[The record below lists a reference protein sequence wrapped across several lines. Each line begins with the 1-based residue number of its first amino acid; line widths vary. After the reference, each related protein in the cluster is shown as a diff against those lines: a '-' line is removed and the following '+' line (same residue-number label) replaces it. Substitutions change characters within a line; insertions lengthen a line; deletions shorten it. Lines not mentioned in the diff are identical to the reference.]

1 MEEVW
6 GGKASTAVSVRLL
19 VMSYLLLSE
28 LVGVERLL
36 VWGNVTGPAR
46 GCHGRSGVRITEG
59 AHRRIV
65 LFRVISQQFGVVC
78 FRSRG
83 LQRPEDRVRGSS
95 ASSTLCQI
103 HLLLSSPRGQES
115 IEVRDPQK
123 WPCLYTLVPE
133 SKRWDQKGSE
143 GGPTPI
149 L

>member
-1 MEEVW
+1 
-6 GGKASTAVSVRLL
+6 
-19 VMSYLLLSE
+19 MSYLLLSE

-83 LQRPEDRVRGSS
+83 LQRPEEGVRGSS
-95 ASSTLCQI
+95 ASSTRVTYY
-103 HLLLSSPRGQES
+103 SPVLRAKNQ
-115 IEVRDPQK
+115 EVRDPQK

-133 SKRWDQKGSE
+133 SKRWDQKCSE